1 MIRFITLVFVF
12 YSTSSISQKFDDRW
26 YWNINAGI
34 VVPDDSLQFNDAT
47 YYDLRAGKSI
57 NEKWS
62 YEIQLFTDEYDFDI
76 DYGLKHRGIAINFLD
91 INQEPLW
98 KPYFLMGAGMIYHES
113 PTESGSNV
121 FFNIGVGASWY
132 FFGDNI
138 RLRAEAVSRLDL
150 NNTNLPGQDGFG
162 DGVFTMGLTIP
173 IGR

>member
-1 MIRFITLVFVF
+1 MIRFLFFLSLVFT
-12 YSTSSISQKFDDRW
+12 STSSAQSFDDRW
-26 YWNINAGI
+26 YWNINAGVI
-34 VVPDDSLQFNDAT
+34 VPDDSLQLNDAII
-47 YYDLRAGKSI
+47 YDLRAGKSI

-62 YEIQLFTDEYDFDI
+62 YEIQVFTDEYDFDI

-113 PTESGSNV
+113 PTESGTNV
-121 FFNIGVGASWY
+121 FFNIGIGASWY
-132 FFGDNI
+132 LFGDNI

-150 NNTNLPGQDGFG
+150 NNTKLPGQDGFG
-162 DGVFTMGLTIP
+162 DGVFTVGLTIP